1 MSAIEA
7 EADVVSVE
15 AFGYKQELK
24 RSLSLFDLLVYGLIF
39 ISPTAPIVVFGIV
52 YNASKGMVP
61 LVYVIGLVAMVF
73 TAWSYMAMS
82 RAFPVAGSVY
92 AYAGRSIG
100 AFAGF
105 IAGWAMLL
113 DYLLLPTLTF
123 VVCAIAMNT
132 MIPGIPGWAW
142 VVGLLA
148 FATVINYLGIEVTA
162 RINAVLLV
170 LQLIVLAAFVG
181 AGVWAVMR
189 HAGGASFTIA
199 PFYNPAALTPSLI
212 FSALSLAVLSFLGF
226 DAISTMSEES
236 KHGAGAVG
244 RATILSL
251 CLSAALFVLQ
261 TYIAALF
268 GLGKT
273 SFAPGEQ
280 TDAAFYNIAAL
291 IGGAPLKFIVAV
303 PGIMFGAI
311 AGSLVAQASTAR
323 LMFSM
328 ARDGKLPR
336 FLAHVHPERKV
347 PENAIFLV
355 AAITLVLGIGL
366 VDKLELLTSMVSF
379 GALLGFLLLHIS
391 VAMHFVVREKSRDWL
406 RYLVSPI
413 IGFAIIAYVLW
424 NAEANAKIA
433 GLCWLAVGCAVYA
446 VLKLLH
452 KEPQAGSLPP

>member
-1 MSAIEA
+1 MSEGL
-7 EADVVSVE
+7 E

-39 ISPTAPIVVFGIV
+39 ISPTAPIAVFGIV

-73 TAWSYMAMS
+73 TALSYMAMS
-82 RAFPVAGSVY
+82 RAFPIAGSVY

-113 DYLLLPTLTF
+113 DYLLLPTLTY
-123 VVCAIAMNT
+123 VVCAIAMKT

-148 FATVINYLGIEVTA
+148 FSTLINYLGIEVTA
-162 RINAVLLV
+162 RINTVLLI
-170 LQLIVLAAFVG
+170 LQLIVLVIFAG
-181 AGVWAVMR
+181 AGVWALM
-189 HAGGASFTIA
+189 HHLGGVHVTLL
-199 PFYNPAALTPSLI
+199 PFYNPAVLTPTLI

-236 KHGAGAVG
+236 KDGAGAIG

-251 CLSAALFVLQ
+251 CLSAVLFVAQ

-268 GLGKT
+268 AQGRTG
-273 SFAPGEQ
+273 FPPGDQ
-280 TDAAFYNIAAL
+280 TDAAFYNIAAM
-291 IGGAPLKFIVAV
+291 IGGAPLKFLAAV
-303 PGIMFGAI
+303 PGILFGAV
-311 AGSLVAQASTAR
+311 AGALVAQASTAR

-328 ARDGKLPR
+328 ARDRKLPR
-336 FLAHVHPERKV
+336 FLAHVHPGRKV
-347 PENAIFLV
+347 PENAIFVV
-355 AAITLVLGIGL
+355 AAITLVLGIAL

-379 GALLGFLLLHIS
+379 GALLGFLLLHVS
-391 VAMHFVVREKSRDWL
+391 VVRHFIVREKSRDWPRHL
-406 RYLVSPI
+406 IAPV
-413 IGFAIIAYVLW
+413 IGFAIATYVLW
-424 NAEANAKIA
+424 NAEANAKTA
-433 GLCWLAVGCAVYA
+433 GLAWLAVGCVIYIA
-446 VLKLLH
+446 LKILH
-452 KEPQAGSLPP
+452 KEPRAGSLPL

>member
-1 MSAIEA
+1 MSTIET
-7 EADVVSVE
+7 DVVSVE
-15 AFGYKQELK
+15 TFGYKQELK

-52 YNASKGMVP
+52 YNAAKGMVP
-61 LVYVIGLVAMVF
+61 LVYVIGLVAMAF
-73 TAWSYMAMS
+73 TALSYMAMS

-142 VVGLLA
+142 VVGLLTL
-148 FATVINYLGIEVTA
+148 ATIVNYLGIEVTA
-162 RINAVLLV
+162 RINAVLLL
-170 LQLIVLAAFVG
+170 LQLLVLAAFVG
-181 AGVWAVMR
+181 AGVWAIMHHV
-189 HAGGASFTIA
+189 GGTSFTIA

-212 FSALSLAVLSFLGF
+212 FGALSLAVLSFLGF

-236 KHGAGAVG
+236 RHGAGAIG

-251 CLSAALFVLQ
+251 CLSAALFVAQ

-273 SFAPGEQ
+273 AFAPGPE
-280 TDAAFYNIAAL
+280 TDAAFYNISAM
-291 IGGAPLKFIVAV
+291 IGGTTLKFIVAV
-303 PGIMFGAI
+303 PGILFGAM

-323 LMFSM
+323 LLFSM

-336 FLAHVHPERKV
+336 FLAHVHPDRKV
-347 PENAIFLV
+347 PENAIFVV
-355 AAITLVLGIGL
+355 AAITLVLGTAL

-379 GALLGFLLLHIS
+379 GALLGFLLLHAS
-391 VAMHFVVREKSRDWL
+391 VVMHFMVRGKSRGWL
-406 RYLVSPI
+406 RYLIAPL
-413 IGFAIIAYVLW
+413 IGFVIIAYVLW

-433 GLCWLAVGCAVYA
+433 GLAWTAVGCAIYLA
-446 VLKLLH
+446 FGFLR
-452 KEPQAGSLPP
+452 KEPQAGSLPL